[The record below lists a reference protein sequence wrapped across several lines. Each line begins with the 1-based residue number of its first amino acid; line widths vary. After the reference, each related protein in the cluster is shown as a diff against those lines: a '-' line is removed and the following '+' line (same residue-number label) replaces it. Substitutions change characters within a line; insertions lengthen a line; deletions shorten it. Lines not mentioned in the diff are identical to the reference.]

1 MTLSLAVKVLDIRD
15 ILLFFFDAIDN
26 YYREVVSVILFLHI
40 TILRMSLLVLAFST
54 NLVLVGKRLLEVLF
68 TRYINM
74 GRVSRLILSNVFI
87 LLFGWLILL
96 GTLGINLSGV

>member
-15 ILLFFFDAIDN
+15 ILLFLFDAVDN

-40 TILRMSLLVLAFST
+40 TVLRMSLLVLAFST

-74 GRVSRLILSNVFI
+74 GRVSGLILFNIFI

-96 GTLGINLSGV
+96 GTLGINLLGV